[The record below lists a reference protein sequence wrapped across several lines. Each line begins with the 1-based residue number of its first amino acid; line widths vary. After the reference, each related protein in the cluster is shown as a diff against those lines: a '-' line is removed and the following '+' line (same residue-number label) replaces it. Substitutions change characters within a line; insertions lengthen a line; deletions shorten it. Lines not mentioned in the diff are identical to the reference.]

1 MSMPWRRTLA
11 IDLAYRVARGH
22 TDCPTTDAA
31 LEAAEVWS
39 RTAGRSLPAELVEL
53 WRVVAGVDFNGSVLF
68 GPVER
73 PEPGN

>member
-1 MSMPWRRTLA
+1 MSMPWRRTPA
-11 IDLAYRVARGH
+11 IYLAYRVARGH
-22 TDCPTTDAA
+22 TDSPTTDAA
-31 LEAAEVWS
+31 REAAEVWS